1 MLMLKKKHDNIV
13 EELEIDKKVLLAEIK
28 AYKSRVADLEYK
40 LGIKDEKIEKLENN
54 EAYLINKVGVME
66 NANHAAI
73 TTMNNLTMKRQGLEK
88 ENNNLKV
95 DNNRLKTKN
104 KTLESINVKV
114 NKTNVE
120 ILRRLWCNGESK
132 RQMEIL
138 EARVRN
144 REYTFIEIANYINE
158 LRMRIGI

>member
-13 EELEIDKKVLLAEIK
+13 EELEIDKKVLLSEIK
-28 AYKSRVADLEYK
+28 AYKSRIADLEYK
-40 LGIKDEKIEKLENN
+40 LGIKDAKIDKLENN
-54 EAYLINKVGVME
+54 EAYLINRVGVLTRSNDATMS
-66 NANHAAI
+66 AI
-73 TTMNNLTMKRQGLEK
+73 NNLTMKRQELEK

-95 DNNRLKTKN
+95 DNNRLKTRN
-104 KTLESINVKV
+104 NTLESINVKL
-114 NKTNVE
+114 NRTNVE

-144 REYTFIEIANYINE
+144 KEYTYTEIANYINE

>member
-13 EELEIDKKVLLAEIK
+13 EELEIDKRVLLAEIK

-54 EAYLINKVGVME
+54 EAYYLNRIGVLERAKWAAVTAINTLTIK
-66 NANHAAI
+66 
-73 TTMNNLTMKRQGLEK
+73 NNNREE

-95 DNNRLKTKN
+95 DNDRLKTRN